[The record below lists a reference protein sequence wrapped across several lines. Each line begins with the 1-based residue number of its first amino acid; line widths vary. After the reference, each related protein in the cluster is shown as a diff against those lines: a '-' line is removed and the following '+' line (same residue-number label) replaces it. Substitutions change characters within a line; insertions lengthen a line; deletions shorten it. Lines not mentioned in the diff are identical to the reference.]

1 MRGGVA
7 GSGGRRGVTM
17 LTGSCEEGASG
28 EGLSKGVSSKGFLEG
43 ATTLD
48 CKKDDRRERIVS
60 EAPSLSKS
68 FASKNVLMSGAFNPL
83 F

>member
-17 LTGSCEEGASG
+17 LTGSCEEGASR
-28 EGLSKGVSSKGFLEG
+28 EGLSKGVSSRGLLVG
-43 ATTLD
+43 ATILG

-60 EAPSLSKS
+60 EGPWLFKS
-68 FASKNVLMSGAFNPL
+68 FASKNVLMSGTFNPL